1 MKITIIDDDSMYQTT
16 LKHQLKAKLG
26 DAIELETYNSGEKM
40 LLFLNPKSLP
50 ELIILDYFLDYNP
63 YSINGYEILKVLK
76 SMVPDSKIVMVT
88 GGDNEDHK
96 EKFIEAGATDFIL
109 KDKDTVEKIIDI
121 IKK

>member
-88 GGDNEDHK
+88 GGDNEDHR
-96 EKFIEAGATDFIL
+96 EKFIEAGATDFII

>member
-1 MKITIIDDDSMYQTT
+1 
-16 LKHQLKAKLG
+16 
-26 DAIELETYNSGEKM
+26 
-40 LLFLNPKSLP
+40 
-50 ELIILDYFLDYNP
+50 
-63 YSINGYEILKVLK
+63 
-76 SMVPDSKIVMVT
+76 MVPDSKIVMVT